1 MSAIS
6 SEKVNKIFTDS
17 LFRDSESH
25 DRFVPAHG
33 IMHSVAFQT
42 QRLVSHRDEVAE
54 MLREIPDEFHS
65 RAGGG
70 MSFLKFCQTRDGIA
84 WGEHNSGEE
93 LVLLGEG
100 LGMISCI
107 FDRAQWGT
115 LPGGMPYYV
124 VNDDILDHPESY
136 QVVEIISGA
145 GRVVSDGAPRVATA
159 AAKVKTAPSLPR
171 SSVNSKEIMHD
182 AVTQRKAWVSE
193 MTEIYN
199 RVGDSSPRGV
209 NSAVSE
215 CLSNHKGLSG
225 KHLANFRLASDVFR
239 ISTRS
244 NADTVKGSSVNRGPL
259 DQVFR
264 IARILD

>member
-6 SEKVNKIFTDS
+6 SENVNKIFTDS

-33 IMHSVAFQT
+33 IMHSVGFQT
-42 QRLVSHRDEVAE
+42 QRLVSHRGEVAE

-70 MSFLKFCQTRDGIA
+70 MSFLKFCQTRDGTV
-84 WGEHNSGEE
+84 WGEHDSGEK

-115 LPGGMPYYV
+115 LPGGMPYYT
-124 VNDDILDHPESY
+124 VNDDILDQPESY

-145 GRVVSDGAPRVATA
+145 GRVVSDDAPRVATP
-159 AAKVKTAPSLPR
+159 AKVKTTPSLPR

-182 AVTQRKAWVSE
+182 AATQRKAWVSE

-209 NSAVSE
+209 NSAISE

-239 ISTRS
+239 VSTRQ
-244 NADTVKGSSVNRGPL
+244 NTCAVNGSSVNRESL

-264 IARILD
+264 IAKILG